1 MSLFE
6 RAWLYITRK
15 RGKTLIMFCILF
27 AMASGILS
35 GISIKKAAQAAMQQ
49 ARESVG
55 GSFTMNLNY
64 DESNPNV
71 KREET
76 SNAYGSGARLENTGP
91 PLTEKIAKQL
101 KAIEGVKAVNG
112 NAVAM
117 LEDNGL
123 KYIKAQK
130 DHNFSFSV
138 SGGGDD
144 TAALPNFQL
153 GINMDSTLDTMFQN
167 KRIKLVEGRHIKPDD
182 KRKLLMHKELAEKNK
197 LKIGDK
203 VPLKLRDRDRNEKG
217 LPDQAVEAEIVGLFE
232 NAATEQ
238 NPISFMMPENN
249 LITDVETGRLLLGM
263 DQIEFESIYCL
274 VKDPKQIDR
283 VVAQVKKLD
292 LDWDQYL
299 LDTNDEQYQQI
310 AGSIENL
317 DEMVTLILYAVFLIS
332 CVILTLLLSLWIKGR
347 IYETGVLLSLGI
359 SKTGVVLQYICE
371 LMIIAVLAFGLSFL
385 FGKAMSQS
393 LGDRMMAQIQKQQEN
408 SQAANSISITGNSMR
423 GGLQKEADEI
433 TELDVS
439 VDAQELLL
447 VYTTGTV
454 MIVISVLLS
463 SAAVLRLKP
472 KEILSKMS

>member
-1 MSLFE
+1 
-6 RAWLYITRK
+6 
-15 RGKTLIMFCILF
+15 
-27 AMASGILS
+27 
-35 GISIKKAAQAAMQQ
+35 
-49 ARESVG
+49 
-55 GSFTMNLNY
+55 
-64 DESNPNV
+64 
-71 KREET
+71 
-76 SNAYGSGARLENTGP
+76 
-91 PLTEKIAKQL
+91 
-101 KAIEGVKAVNG
+101 
-112 NAVAM
+112 
-117 LEDNGL
+117 
-123 KYIKAQK
+123 
-130 DHNFSFSV
+130 
-138 SGGGDD
+138 
-144 TAALPNFQL
+144 
-153 GINMDSTLDTMFQN
+153 
-167 KRIKLVEGRHIKPDD
+167 
-182 KRKLLMHKELAEKNK
+182 MHKELAEKNK

-217 LPDQAVEAEIVGLFE
+217 LPDKAVEAEIVGLFE

>member
-1 MSLFE
+1 M
-6 RAWLYITRK
+6 
-15 RGKTLIMFCILF
+15 
-27 AMASGILS
+27 
-35 GISIKKAAQAAMQQ
+35 
-49 ARESVG
+49 
-55 GSFTMNLNY
+55 
-64 DESNPNV
+64 
-71 KREET
+71 
-76 SNAYGSGARLENTGP
+76 
-91 PLTEKIAKQL
+91 
-101 KAIEGVKAVNG
+101 
-112 NAVAM
+112 
-117 LEDNGL
+117 
-123 KYIKAQK
+123 
-130 DHNFSFSV
+130 
-138 SGGGDD
+138 
-144 TAALPNFQL
+144 
-153 GINMDSTLDTMFQN
+153 
-167 KRIKLVEGRHIKPDD
+167 
-182 KRKLLMHKELAEKNK
+182 
-197 LKIGDK
+197 
-203 VPLKLRDRDRNEKG
+203 
-217 LPDQAVEAEIVGLFE
+217 
-232 NAATEQ
+232 
-238 NPISFMMPENN
+238 
-249 LITDVETGRLLLGM
+249 
-263 DQIEFESIYCL
+263 
-274 VKDPKQIDR
+274 
-283 VVAQVKKLD
+283 KKLD